1 MFKKK
6 KQPYSSSIF
15 RQHLGTAHFWD
26 SVDYFIS
33 FHLLWSGLAPLQHTQ
48 FSLETSEMIAV
59 QIAVNTRG

>member
-1 MFKKK
+1 MA
-6 KQPYSSSIF
+6 
-15 RQHLGTAHFWD
+15 QHTFGIQLTIL
-26 SVDYFIS
+26 SVIS